1 MASSKHKSHKQEMPK
16 PPVSDIYDFSDE
28 ALSQLK
34 TWIEQSGLKI
44 PASQLV
50 GSATVPNAG
59 SVTTQN
65 VVDAL
70 KALGIL
76 QQSP

>member
-1 MASSKHKSHKQEMPK
+1 MARHRNPAHNPMPK
-16 PPVSDIYDFSDE
+16 PPVNDIYDVSEE

-50 GSATVPNAG
+50 GSATVPA
-59 SVTTQN
+59 TPTAQN
-65 VVDAL
+65 IVDAL

>member
-1 MASSKHKSHKQEMPK
+1 MAKHNAPAQIPK
-16 PPVSDIYDFSDE
+16 PPVSDIYDVSEE

-50 GSATVPNAG
+50 GQATVPA
-59 SVTTQN
+59 TPTAQN
-65 VVDAL
+65 IVDAL
-70 KALGIL
+70 KALGIVIQL
-76 QQSP
+76 P